1 MASPPKKLK
10 IEANGSRLSKLLINK
25 GTQGMKYTL
34 QCFINQSNLP
44 AQLNDAVN
52 KNTLKSLK
60 YKVISRKQWDLLY
73 PPTGSPNIENFDIS
87 LLTVL
92 LRNICGLTAPC
103 SGWDNLP
110 PPSDNSV
117 SANVARIK
125 FYRNKVYG
133 HITTTSLDDN
143 EFELLWQEI
152 SKALVGLGIQQTE
165 VDEMK
170 EAPLSPDEANYI
182 EMLRG
187 WYTKEQELIE
197 MAEKTK
203 IIALNTNEKVEE
215 NKKVVE
221 GIKNDVARIKEE
233 VIATKA
239 DIAGI
244 TFHEITSSD
253 VEKLGKCNFNGL
265 IKDLNKK
272 YSQGT
277 RQWLFEKLNAW
288 FNEKYEDA
296 SNVMVWIAGP
306 GVGKSVFSAEVCRRY
321 SEKKKLAACH
331 FCKYNR
337 SDYRDPRMLVESLA
351 STMCDT
357 ISGFNSKLNEALKRN
372 HSKASIADAFLVLL
386 NNPLHSLKDHEPMLL
401 VIDALDESQVNGKSE
416 LLELIAEEFGQ
427 LPKWIKIFI
436 TSRPELPLQ
445 KQLKEMNHMKITTQP
460 RDRNNE
466 EDLQKYLK
474 YQLNSCCSGNSNFFV
489 SDYVLGLLV
498 EKCKGSFLYAY
509 HGQAELKRENIELTS
524 ESIKGLV
531 PHGLSCFYKKEFH
544 RVKASL
550 KKISFSTQSSS

>member
-1 MASPPKKLK
+1 MASPRKKRK

-25 GTQGMKYTL
+25 GTKALKHSL
-34 QCFINQSNLP
+34 QYLLKPSNLS
-44 AQLNDAVN
+44 ATLNDPSTIR
-52 KNTLKSLK
+52 KLKSIK
-60 YKVISRKQWDLLY
+60 FKVISKDQWDLLY
-73 PPTGSPNIENFDIS
+73 PSTASPDIENFDIS

-92 LRNICGLTAPC
+92 LRNICGLTAPAG
-103 SGWDNLP
+103 GWNNLP
-110 PPSDNSV
+110 SHSDTSV
-117 SANVARIK
+117 SANIARIK
-125 FYRNKVYG
+125 YYRNKVYG

-143 EFELLWQEI
+143 EFELLWHEI

-221 GIKNDVARIKEE
+221 GIKSDVARIKEE

-244 TFHEITSSD
+244 MFHEKTSSD

-277 RQWLFEKLNAW
+277 RQWLFEKLNTW

-321 SEKKKLAACH
+321 SEKKLAACH
-331 FCKYNR
+331 FCKFNR

-445 KQLKEMNHMKITTQP
+445 KHLKEMNHMKITTQP

-489 SDYVLGLLV
+489 SDYVLRLLV

-544 RVKASL
+544 RVKTSL
-550 KKISFSTQSSS
+550 KKISFSTQST